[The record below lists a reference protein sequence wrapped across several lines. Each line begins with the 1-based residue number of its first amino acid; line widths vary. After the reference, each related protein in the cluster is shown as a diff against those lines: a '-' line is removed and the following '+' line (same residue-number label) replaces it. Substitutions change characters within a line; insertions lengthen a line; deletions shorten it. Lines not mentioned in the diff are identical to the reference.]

1 MACCVNIL
9 FVPRDSWSVRQNM
22 RPRPVSPVPAV
33 SSVQNGN
40 MWGVTA
46 SQLCLLGLLQ
56 AEQLPDLVQQQVPV
70 LDPAS
75 PSDWE
80 HFGLGSRYSK
90 QQTRAFPSS
99 STAELAAVF
108 SAEQQLVGAALN
120 RLGLIIC

>member
-1 MACCVNIL
+1 
-9 FVPRDSWSVRQNM
+9 
-22 RPRPVSPVPAV
+22 
-33 SSVQNGN
+33 

-56 AEQLPDLVQQQVPV
+56 AEQLPDLVQQQVPL

-75 PSDWE
+75 PSDRE
-80 HFGLGSRYSK
+80 HFGLGSRYTK
-90 QQTRAFPSS
+90 QQTRGFPSS